1 MLSEPVAVERVAT
14 PIAGESGLSCDDLAN
29 KIKVSVKKGDDYHNT
44 AGNLLI
50 EARKRLREFRL
61 TFSAFTY
68 GRCGLHTSRAYQ
80 MIAIAEGRTTEEQE
94 RAKGRERA
102 ATFAAKC
109 LSEEFLNH
117 MNHLNA

>member
-68 GRCGLHTSRAYQ
+68 GRCGLP
-80 MIAIAEGRTTEEQE
+80 E
-94 RAKGRERA
+94 RVNDSGTPGVMRLVSKRI
-102 ATFAAKC
+102 
-109 LSEEFLNH
+109 
-117 MNHLNA
+117 